1 MTISVYPP
9 MPTQDWYLAVARGQ
23 IGGASQV
30 NIYGYQSA
38 LSTTMVPIWENVT
51 AYTYPASAST
61 MLLYSSSASDT
72 NVSILINGLD
82 SNYAPSSETLVLTNG
97 TTGVT
102 TTKSYIRINSISVAG
117 STAPVGVIYLSNA
130 GKTQTYAQINL
141 TSAAGGGSVSAG
153 RSQMNIYTVPA
164 GYTFYLTR
172 VNAYA
177 TTDNSS
183 SKFVNY
189 QVYSRNITTGA
200 VQYVAQA
207 PFTGSYT
214 ALRISPRAYGPKTDI
229 QWQCSYS
236 SGTAAIGIAV
246 EGVLILGS

>member
-1 MTISVYPP
+1 MTITVYPP

-23 IGGASQV
+23 VGGASQV
-30 NIYGYQSA
+30 NIYGYQASV
-38 LSTTMVPIWENVT
+38 STTMVPIWENVST
-51 AYTYPASAST
+51 YTYPASATT
-61 MLLYSSSASDT
+61 MLLYSTSGSDT
-72 NVSILINGLD
+72 AVSILINGLD
-82 SNYAPSSETLVLTNG
+82 TNYAPISETLVLTNG

-102 TTKSYIRINSISVAG
+102 TTKSYIRINSIAVAS
-117 STAPVGVIYLSNA
+117 STSPVGTIKLGNSA
-130 GKTQTYAQINL
+130 KTEVYAQINL
-141 TSAAGGGSVSAG
+141 ATAAGGGSISSG

-183 SKFVNY
+183 SKYVNY
-189 QVYSRNITTGA
+189 QVYSRNITTGV
-200 VQYVAQA
+200 VQYIAQA

-214 ALRISPRAYGPKTDI
+214 ALRVSPRAYGPKTDI